1 MFSLFYSKL
10 LPRCCYFSNAMLK
23 LCITQNHRFLK
34 KTTDDAINERNLRE
48 SSYLF
53 VECLPSN
60 NSKNSR
66 MPAEICA
73 SVLFYRE
80 CFIATKRFFI
90 QAVENCFSPEL
101 STDRR
106 RRSEHLN
113 NGFKAGQCSL
123 VGSVSRAVETPLVAP
138 DVSVFRAVLSQSCLS
153 HDHDQPYTAQ
163 HCHRAKSPMGGETS
177 TICLSPSLTQ
187 MQTLSHI
194 LLVRRSSHRRVVL
207 ILKSI

>member
-23 LCITQNHRFLK
+23 LCITPNHRFLK
-34 KTTDDAINERNLRE
+34 KQLMTQLTKGIC
-48 SSYLF
+48 SYLF
-53 VECLPSN
+53 VECFPSN

-163 HCHRAKSPMGGETS
+163 HCHRAKSPMGGETC
-177 TICLSPSLTQ
+177 TICLSPSLTH
-187 MQTLSHI
+187 TSCEEELP
-194 LLVRRSSHRRVVL
+194 
-207 ILKSI
+207 